1 MRPAP
6 HLTTGASHHSSTQV
20 ATAGTHTTDF
30 QPMCPGD
37 KVVRVGNA
45 LKLGLEF
52 RRKNGIDAAAAA
64 TGEVVMMLGFIAD
77 YVAPRTADADACN
90 QPQVMKACQDA
101 IHR

>member
-1 MRPAP
+1 MR
-6 HLTTGASHHSSTQV
+6 
-20 ATAGTHTTDF
+20 
-30 QPMCPGD
+30 PGD
-37 KVVRVGNA
+37 KVVGVGNA